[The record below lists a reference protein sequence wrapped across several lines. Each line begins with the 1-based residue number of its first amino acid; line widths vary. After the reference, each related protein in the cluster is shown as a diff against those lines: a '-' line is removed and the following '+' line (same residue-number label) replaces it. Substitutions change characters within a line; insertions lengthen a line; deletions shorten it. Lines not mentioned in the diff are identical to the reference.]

1 MDGSLLLPWRL
12 YRKGVKPVG
21 KKSRKGQKLT
31 NKQRTQI
38 WCEITKS
45 IAPTLWAL
53 AALLAV
59 LIRSG

>member
-1 MDGSLLLPWRL
+1 MA
-12 YRKGVKPVG
+12 

-59 LIRSG
+59 LILIG